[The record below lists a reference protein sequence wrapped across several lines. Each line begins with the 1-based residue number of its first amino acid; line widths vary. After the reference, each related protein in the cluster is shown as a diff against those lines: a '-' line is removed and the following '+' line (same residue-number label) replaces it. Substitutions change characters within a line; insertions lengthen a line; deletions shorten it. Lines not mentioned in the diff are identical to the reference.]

1 MSATSTRD
9 IAGQSAYAPTQV
21 QDAFSLS
28 IFMIEDVCSV
38 SNLLLSLKI
47 SVQKLQLSCS
57 YTALLVLWRWTSFKL
72 WTTKETTETS
82 DKIVA
87 FVI

>member
-1 MSATSTRD
+1 MSATNTKD
-9 IAGQSAYAPTQV
+9 IAGQSDYAPTQA

-57 YTALLVLWRWTSFKL
+57 YPALLVLWRWTSFKL

>member
-1 MSATSTRD
+1 MSATSTKD
-9 IAGQSAYAPTQV
+9 IAGQSANTPTQA

-28 IFMIEDVCSV
+28 IFMIEDVCTV

-47 SVQKLQLSCS
+47 SANYLDPT
-57 YTALLVLWRWTSFKL
+57 YPALLVLWRWTSFKL
-72 WTTKETTETS
+72 WTTKETAETT

-87 FVI
+87 FMM

>member
-1 MSATSTRD
+1 MSATNTKD
-9 IAGQSAYAPTQV
+9 IARQSANTPTQA

-28 IFMIEDVCSV
+28 IFMIEDVCTV

-47 SVQKLQLSCS
+47 SANYLDPT
-57 YTALLVLWRWTSFKL
+57 YPALLVLWRWTSFKL
-72 WTTKETTETS
+72 WTTKETAETT

-87 FVI
+87 FVM

>member
-1 MSATSTRD
+1 MSATNTKD
-9 IAGQSAYAPTQV
+9 IAGQSAYAPTQA

-28 IFMIEDVCSV
+28 IFMIEDVCTV

-47 SVQKLQLSCS
+47 SANYLDPT
-57 YTALLVLWRWTSFKL
+57 YPALLVLWRWTSFKL